1 MNGEGPAAVQKVA
14 IAISPKDGMGE
25 VRNEACRATGMN
37 NRQPGGSSSLDRGQ
51 SRLAEGRLQA
61 SPVQRRVSNGDCP
74 QVGCTS

>member
-1 MNGEGPAAVQKVA
+1 GPAAVQKVA

-51 SRLAEGRLQA
+51 SCLAEAWLQPP
-61 SPVQRRVSNGDCP
+61 PVRRRIPNEDCP
-74 QVGCTS
+74 QAVPTS